1 MLWPTMPFY
10 TLHPLVGKKIT
21 VEKRCVYACVWMYIV
36 WLCCDCVASSFYLLR
51 PWARQRVYSATVK
64 KKYWHRSNFQHTS
77 QSILSRKVMIILQFW
92 RPWALERI
100 YCDACMYECVCVC
113 VCACLDLE
121 SYFTFAPVRSVEIV
135 LCSRALCVRIC
146 VCVCVCLLYWH
157 TQIFYSLSPFV
168 RECFLLCCTENK
180 KFIFSLF
187 APVSAGMFFSVQQ

>member
-21 VEKRCVYACVWMYIV
+21 VEQRCVYACVWMYIV

-113 VCACLDLE
+113 VCMSWPRIIFYICACE
-121 SYFTFAPVRSVEIV
+121 IGRNCSMQQSPVRTHM
-135 LCSRALCVRIC
+135 C
-146 VCVCVCLLYWH
+146 VCVCVFIVLTY
-157 TQIFYSLSPFV
+157 TD
-168 RECFLLCCTENK
+168 FLLFE
-180 KFIFSLF
+180 
-187 APVSAGMFFSVQQ
+187 PVCAGMFSSVLHRKQEIYFFTFCAR